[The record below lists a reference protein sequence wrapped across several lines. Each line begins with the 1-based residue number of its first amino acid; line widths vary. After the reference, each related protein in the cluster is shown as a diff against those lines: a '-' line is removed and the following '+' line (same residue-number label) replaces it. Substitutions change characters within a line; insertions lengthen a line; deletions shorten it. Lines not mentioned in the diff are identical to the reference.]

1 MIPLLKKGPLLLFRP
16 FFPQSVYPGRD
27 SILLLLIATL
37 VTVQLHPA
45 MPPWWVR
52 AAALGL
58 FLWRLGIERLGW
70 PVPGR
75 LILWMLAGL
84 AVAAML
90 AGFHTFVGR
99 DAGSVF
105 LMLLL
110 GLKTLEMRSRRDV
123 MTVVFLIWWVTL
135 TGFLFSQSPATA
147 AAGLI
152 SGGLALTVLLR
163 INQPRSVLGRRF
175 SRDGGSMILLAVPI
189 MLGMYLLF
197 PRIQGGLW
205 GLPDDALSARTGL
218 TDEVRPGSIQ
228 HLLLNDAVAFRVR
241 FSGAV
246 PAPEKRYWRA
256 LVLESSDGQSWQR
269 GALHKQPAS
278 LDLNRRPMPVHYT
291 TTFEASPNKW
301 LPVLDLPA
309 TRPPG
314 TIARYGHVLESE
326 KTLSGPLQLT
336 LLSYPDAQTGALNPE
351 ERRINQQLAYPPT
364 ARVAA
369 LVARWQS
376 EAGDPSSLVRSALRH
391 FREESFFYSLSPP
404 MLGPR
409 PVDELLFETRE
420 GYCEHYATAFTTLMR
435 VAGIPARLVVGYMG
449 GEINEAGGYLV
460 VRQSDAH
467 AWSEVWIAGSGW
479 TRVDPTAAIA
489 PERIRYG
496 TEMLRWIDAE
506 GWIIGNVSVAALRG
520 LLERDRWDR
529 GVRWLRHRW
538 DAVNYGWNE
547 WVVAYGPARQYQLL
561 RALGLDRPSLSR
573 LILLLAGVSIVL
585 LLLVQGLLSIRRS
598 ARDPVSSAYLR
609 FLHRLARHGVS
620 KGASEGPV
628 DFAQRAV
635 RQLPALT
642 EPITEISRVYVAAR
656 YGTAL
661 PPGAASRIRRLTRA
675 L

>member
-1 MIPLLKKGPLLLFRP
+1 MTPLFKKGALLLFRP
-16 FFPQSVYPGRD
+16 FFPQSLYPGRD
-27 SILLLLIATL
+27 GVLLLLIAML
-37 VTVQLHPA
+37 ITVQLHPA

-52 AAALGL
+52 AAVLGL
-58 FLWRLGIERLGW
+58 FLWRWGIERLGW

-75 LILWMLAGL
+75 LILWVLAGL
-84 AVAAML
+84 AVAAVL
-90 AGFHTFVGR
+90 AGFHTFLGR

-105 LMLLL
+105 LMLLM

-152 SGGLALTVLLR
+152 SGGLALVVLLR

-175 SRDGGSMILLAVPI
+175 TRDGGSMILLAVPI

-205 GLPDDALSARTGL
+205 GLPDDTLSGRTGL

-256 LVLESSDGQSWQR
+256 LVLEASDGQSWQR
-269 GALHKQPAS
+269 GALHKHPAS
-278 LDLNRRPMPVHYT
+278 LEMSSHSIPVHYT

-309 TRPPG
+309 TSPPG
-314 TIARYGHVLESE
+314 TVSRYGHVLES
-326 KTLSGPLQLT
+326 KKNLSGPLQLT
-336 LLSYPDAQTGALNPE
+336 LLSYPDAQTDALDLQ

-376 EAGDPSSLVRSALRH
+376 EVSDSSSLVRRALRH
-391 FREESFFYSLSPP
+391 FREEPFFYSLSPP
-404 MLGPR
+404 MLGSR
-409 PVDELLFETRE
+409 PVDELLFESRE

-435 VAGIPARLVVGYMG
+435 IAGIPARLVVGYMG
-449 GEINEAGGYLV
+449 GEINEVGDYLV
-460 VRQSDAH
+460 VRHSDAH
-467 AWSEVWIAGSGW
+467 AWSEVWIADSGW

-506 GWIIGNVSVAALRG
+506 GWVIGDVSVAALRG
-520 LLERDRWDR
+520 LLERGRWDR
-529 GVRWLRHRW
+529 SIRWLQHRW

-547 WVVAYGPARQYQLL
+547 WVMAYGPARQYQLL
-561 RALGLDRPSLSR
+561 QTLGLDRPSLGR
-573 LILLLAGVSIVL
+573 MTVLLVGVSIVL
-585 LLLVQGLLSIRRS
+585 LLLVQGLLSFRRS
-598 ARDPVSSAYLR
+598 TRDPVSSAYLR
-609 FLHRLARHGVS
+609 FLHRLARQGVS
-620 KGASEGPV
+620 KSASEGPV
-628 DFAQRAV
+628 DFAKRAV
-635 RQLPALT
+635 QQLPALT

-656 YGTAL
+656 YGVAL
-661 PPGAASRIRRLTRA
+661 PPAAARRIRRLTRT

>member
-1 MIPLLKKGPLLLFRP
+1 MTPLFKKGALLLFRP

-27 SILLLLIATL
+27 GVLLLLIAML
-37 VTVQLHPA
+37 AAVQLHPA

-58 FLWRLGIERLGW
+58 FLWRWGIERLGW

-75 LILWMLAGL
+75 LILWTLAGL
-84 AVAAML
+84 AVAAVL
-90 AGFHTFVGR
+90 AAFHTFLGR

-105 LMLLL
+105 LMLLM

-123 MTVVFLIWWVTL
+123 MTVVFLVWWVTL

-147 AAGLI
+147 TAGLI
-152 SGGLALTVLLR
+152 SGGLALAVLLR

-175 SRDGGSMILLAVPI
+175 TRDGGSMLLLAVPI

-205 GLPDDALSARTGL
+205 GLPDDALSGRTGL

-246 PAPEKRYWRA
+246 PAAEKRYWRA
-256 LVLESSDGQSWQR
+256 LVLETSDGQSWQR
-269 GALHKQPAS
+269 GALYQQPAA
-278 LDLNRRPMPVHYT
+278 LEINRQSIPVHYT
-291 TTFEASPNKW
+291 TTFEASPNTW

-309 TRPPG
+309 TSPPG
-314 TIARYGHVLESE
+314 SVARYGHVLES
-326 KTLSGPLQLT
+326 KKRPPGPLRLT
-336 LLSYPDAQTGALNPE
+336 LLSYSDAQTGALDPQ
-351 ERRINQQLAYPPT
+351 ERSINQQLAYPPT

-369 LVARWQS
+369 LVARWQR
-376 EAGDPSSLVRSALRH
+376 EASDSSSLVRSALRY
-391 FREESFFYSLSPP
+391 FREGPFFYSLSPP
-404 MLGPR
+404 MLGSR

-435 VAGIPARLVVGYMG
+435 IAGIPARLVVGYMG

-506 GWIIGNVSVAALRG
+506 GWIIGDVSVAALRG
-520 LLERDRWDR
+520 LLERGHWERS
-529 GVRWLRHRW
+529 VRWLQHRW
-538 DAVNYGWNE
+538 DTVNYGWNE
-547 WVVAYGPARQYQLL
+547 WVMAYGPARQYQLL
-561 RALGLDRPSLSR
+561 RTLGLDRPSLGR
-573 LILLLAGVSIVL
+573 MALLLVGVSIVL
-585 LLLVQGLLSIRRS
+585 LLLVQGLLSFRRTT
-598 ARDPVSSAYLR
+598 RDPVSSAYLR
-609 FLHRLARHGVS
+609 FLRRLARHGVS
-620 KGASEGPV
+620 KVASEGPV
-628 DFAQRAV
+628 DFAKRAV

-656 YGTAL
+656 YGIAL
-661 PPGAASRIRRLTRA
+661 PPGAARRIRRLTRA

>member
-1 MIPLLKKGPLLLFRP
+1 MTPLFKKGALLLFRP

-27 SILLLLIATL
+27 GVLLLLIATL
-37 VTVQLHPA
+37 AAVQLHPA

-58 FLWRLGIERLGW
+58 FLWRWGIERLGW

-75 LILWMLAGL
+75 LILWTLAGL
-84 AVAAML
+84 AVAAVL
-90 AGFHTFVGR
+90 AAFHTFLGR

-105 LMLLL
+105 LMLLM

-123 MTVVFLIWWVTL
+123 MTVVFLVWWVTL

-147 AAGLI
+147 TAGLI
-152 SGGLALTVLLR
+152 SGGLALAVLLR

-175 SRDGGSMILLAVPI
+175 TRDGGSMLLLAVPI

-205 GLPDDALSARTGL
+205 GLPDDALSGRTGL

-228 HLLLNDAVAFRVR
+228 HLLLNDAVVFRVR

-246 PAPEKRYWRA
+246 PAAEKRYWRA
-256 LVLESSDGQSWQR
+256 LVLETSDGQSWQR

-278 LDLNRRPMPVHYT
+278 LEMNRRSIPVHYT
-291 TTFEASPNKW
+291 TTFEASPNTW

-309 TRPPG
+309 TSPPG
-314 TIARYGHVLESE
+314 SVARYGHVLES
-326 KTLSGPLQLT
+326 KKRPPGPLRLT
-336 LLSYPDAQTGALNPE
+336 LLSYSDAQTGALDPQ
-351 ERRINQQLAYPPT
+351 ERSINQQLAYPPT

-376 EAGDPSSLVRSALRH
+376 EASDSSSLVRSALRY
-391 FREESFFYSLSPP
+391 FREGPFFYSLSPP
-404 MLGPR
+404 MLGSR

-435 VAGIPARLVVGYMG
+435 IAGIPARLVVGYMG

-506 GWIIGNVSVAALRG
+506 GWIIGDVSVAALRG
-520 LLERDRWDR
+520 LLERGHWERS
-529 GVRWLRHRW
+529 VRWLQHRW
-538 DAVNYGWNE
+538 DTVNYGWNE
-547 WVVAYGPARQYQLL
+547 WVMAYGPARQYQLL
-561 RALGLDRPSLSR
+561 RTLGLDRPSLGR
-573 LILLLAGVSIVL
+573 MALLLVGVSIVL
-585 LLLVQGLLSIRRS
+585 LLLVQGLLSFRRTT
-598 ARDPVSSAYLR
+598 RDPVSSAYLR
-609 FLHRLARHGVS
+609 FLRRLARHGVS
-620 KGASEGPV
+620 KVASEGPV
-628 DFAQRAV
+628 DFAKRAV

-642 EPITEISRVYVAAR
+642 EPIAEISRVYVAAR
-656 YGTAL
+656 YGIAL
-661 PPGAASRIRRLTRA
+661 PPGAARRIRRLTRA

>member
-1 MIPLLKKGPLLLFRP
+1 MTPLFKKGALLLFRP

-27 SILLLLIATL
+27 GVLLLLIATL
-37 VTVQLHPA
+37 AAVQLHPA

-58 FLWRLGIERLGW
+58 FLWRWGIERLGW

-75 LILWMLAGL
+75 LILWTLAGL
-84 AVAAML
+84 AVAAVL
-90 AGFHTFVGR
+90 AAFHTFLGR

-105 LMLLL
+105 LMLLM

-123 MTVVFLIWWVTL
+123 MTVVFLVWWVTL

-147 AAGLI
+147 TAGLI
-152 SGGLALTVLLR
+152 SGGLALAVLLR

-175 SRDGGSMILLAVPI
+175 TRDGGSMLLLAVPI

-205 GLPDDALSARTGL
+205 GLPDDALSGRTGL

-246 PAPEKRYWRA
+246 PAAEKRYWRA
-256 LVLESSDGQSWQR
+256 LVLETNDGQSWQR
-269 GALHKQPAS
+269 GALYQQPAA
-278 LDLNRRPMPVHYT
+278 LEINRQSIPVHYT
-291 TTFEASPNKW
+291 TTFEASPNTW

-309 TRPPG
+309 TSPPG
-314 TIARYGHVLESE
+314 SVARYGHVLES
-326 KTLSGPLQLT
+326 KKRPPGPLRLT
-336 LLSYPDAQTGALNPE
+336 LLSYSSAQTGALDPQ
-351 ERRINQQLAYPPT
+351 ERNINQQLAYPPT

-376 EAGDPSSLVRSALRH
+376 EASDSSSLVRSALRY
-391 FREESFFYSLSPP
+391 FREGPFFYSLSPP
-404 MLGPR
+404 MLGSR

-435 VAGIPARLVVGYMG
+435 IAGIPARLVVGYMG

-506 GWIIGNVSVAALRG
+506 GWIIGDVSVAALRG
-520 LLERDRWDR
+520 LLERGHWERS
-529 GVRWLRHRW
+529 VRWLQHRW
-538 DAVNYGWNE
+538 DTVNYGWNE
-547 WVVAYGPARQYQLL
+547 WVMAYGPARQYQLL
-561 RALGLDRPSLSR
+561 RTLGLDRPSLGR
-573 LILLLAGVSIVL
+573 MALLLVGVSIVL
-585 LLLVQGLLSIRRS
+585 LLLVQGLLSFQRTT
-598 ARDPVSSAYLR
+598 RDPVSSAYLR
-609 FLHRLARHGVS
+609 FLRRLARHGVS
-620 KGASEGPV
+620 KVASEGPV
-628 DFAQRAV
+628 DFAKRAV
-635 RQLPALT
+635 QQLPALT

-656 YGTAL
+656 YGIAL
-661 PPGAASRIRRLTRA
+661 PPGAARRIRRLTRA